1 MNYSIII
8 YVLGYIFDFS
18 ALFMVLPC
26 IVAIF
31 YQEMAGVWFLV
42 CALAIGLTG
51 LALSRKKPENKKFY
65 AREGMVVVALS
76 WVFISF
82 IGALPFVLTESIPDF
97 TNALFESVSGFTTT
111 GASILDEV
119 ESLPH
124 CVKFWRCFTNWI
136 GGMGV
141 LVFIMALLPYLGASN
156 MYLMRA
162 ESTGPSVGK
171 LVPKIQ
177 KTAFWLYA
185 MYIGLT
191 VLEIILLIP
200 GGMPVFDAICD
211 SLATAGTGGFAVR
224 TDSIA
229 SYNSYIQIV
238 ITIFMFLFGVNFKF
252 YFLVISKKI
261 KDAFRLEEVRW
272 YLMIYVAAVLLIAA
286 DITQDVGSLA
296 VNLRDS
302 AFQVSTIMTTT
313 GFATVDYCTWPAF
326 AQALLVLLMY
336 IGGCAGSTSGGMKL
350 SRIIIYVKSIK
361 KELEFQLH
369 PRSVRKIK
377 VDGKT
382 IEHEVLRSTKTY
394 LIIYFAIMTISLL
407 IICFDNFDLVTNFT
421 SVAACLNNIG
431 PGLEMVGPT
440 GNYAEF
446 SAISKYVLMFDMLA
460 GRLEMIPMMLLLTPA
475 TWKKQ

>member
-26 IVAIF
+26 IVAIC

-42 CALAIGLTG
+42 CALAIGLAG
-51 LALSRKKPENKKFY
+51 LVLSRKKPENKKFY
-65 AREGMVVVALS
+65 AREGMVVVSLS